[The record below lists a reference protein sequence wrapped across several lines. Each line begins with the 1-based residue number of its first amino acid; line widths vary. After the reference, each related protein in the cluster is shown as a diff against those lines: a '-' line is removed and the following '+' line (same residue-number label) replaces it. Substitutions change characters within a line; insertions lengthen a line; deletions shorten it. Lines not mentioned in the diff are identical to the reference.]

1 MTDALDYQVRPAR
14 PDDVHAVVGLSKL
27 WAEEGCTTGYVALKE
42 DDKHLQSW
50 FDGGYFFVDEHEGV
64 VIAYAAGVVKVG
76 KDAIFKPEG
85 ERFLDIHEVFVHVDH
100 REKGVGDRLVEAL
113 LSRSESAGISRSM
126 VGSNNIDWLRT
137 YRFYERRGYRMFSI
151 QMYK

>member
-1 MTDALDYQVRPAR
+1 M
-14 PDDVHAVVGLSKL
+14 
-27 WAEEGCTTGYVALKE
+27 
-42 DDKHLQSW
+42 
-50 FDGGYFFVDEHEGV
+50 
-64 VIAYAAGVVKVG
+64 KVG
-76 KDAIFKPEG
+76 KNAIFKPEG
-85 ERFLDIHEVFVHVDH
+85 ERFLDVHEVFVHVDH

-113 LSRSESAGISRSM
+113 LSRSESEGISRSM